1 MSRSIQQTVIT
12 LIQKLMGTQHLPLV
26 ALALDTR
33 ISDLGISSLGLA
45 ELVSEL
51 EQVFEVDPFEDD
63 RSITDVVTVGD
74 LVAAYQECVPA

>member
-1 MSRSIQQTVIT
+1 MSRNVQQTVFT
-12 LIQKLMGTQHLPLV
+12 LVQKLLSAQRQALV
-26 ALALDTR
+26 ELTLDTR

-51 EQVFEVDPFEDD
+51 EQVFEIDPFEDE
-63 RSITDVVTVGD
+63 RSITDVVNVGD